1 MIQKPQSCFRIKQM
15 QVLSPSLTLKMP
27 RLAPISGL
35 MLQLKK
41 EVGTPGTGHCAQLN
55 ILVDSILTNI
65 WLSRQDGQ
73 LWKMCF
79 FSSFLSL

>member
-1 MIQKPQSCFRIKQM
+1 M

-35 MLQLKK
+35 KLQLEK
-41 EVGTPGTGHCAQLN
+41 ELGPQVQDTAQLN

-65 WLSRQDGQ
+65 LLSR
-73 LWKMCF
+73 
-79 FSSFLSL
+79 